1 MDLRKL
7 EMLVA
12 VVDAGSYSKAGER
25 LNVSHS
31 AIHRQIRLLE
41 NEFSER
47 ILVRTGRRVKLTN
60 TGEILLDL
68 SRRLEQEVAAAE
80 RQICE
85 RAQLRSGRLRIG
97 TGTTMLV
104 FFLPRV
110 LDLLRKEYPGVEVQ
124 VMTGTADNVL
134 EGIQA
139 RKLDVGVILGPRA
152 PGSPPDV
159 PYTSEVLYREELVV
173 AVGKTHPLA
182 KQKTV
187 SLERLIEYPFITQAK
202 TSHVRRVME
211 SIFTDAG
218 LTPKISMELENE
230 EAMEAMIA
238 INMGVALLSRRRAVS
253 DRVHYL
259 RIAGRRIYC
268 DVNLVFSKSAY
279 IPRTVQEF
287 SRLCRGCCPGAI
299 PSVPQA

>member
-1 MDLRKL
+1 VDLRKL

-12 VVDAGSYSKAGER
+12 VVDAGSYAKAGER

-41 NEFSER
+41 HEFAER
-47 ILVRTGRRVKLTN
+47 ILVRSGRRVKLTN

-68 SRRLEQEVAAAE
+68 SRRLEKEVAAAE

-85 RAQLRSGRLRIG
+85 RTQLRSGRLRIG

-110 LDLLRKEYPGVEVQ
+110 LDQLRKEFPGVEVQ
-124 VMTGTADNVL
+124 VMTGTADNIL
-134 EGIQA
+134 EGIQT
-139 RKLDVGVILGPRA
+139 RRLDVGVILASRA
-152 PGSPPDV
+152 AEPADV
-159 PYTSEVLYREELVV
+159 PFVSEVLYREEFVV
-173 AVGKTHPLA
+173 AVSKTHALA

-187 SLERLIEYPFITQAK
+187 SLERLIEYPFITQSK

-211 SIFTDAG
+211 RICAEAG
-218 LTPKISMELENE
+218 FTPKISMELENE
-230 EAMEAMIA
+230 EAMEPMIA
-238 INMGVALLSRRRAVS
+238 INMGVALLSRRRAIS

-268 DVNLVFSKSAY
+268 DVNLVFSKSTY
-279 IPRTVQEF
+279 IPRAVQEF
-287 SRLCRGCCPGAI
+287 SRLCRGCCPGPIAN
-299 PSVPQA
+299 ATEA